1 MLCNLINLTEGPRFQ
16 PGSIHHD
23 VLLVKPGSISNIIAS
38 KKFSEVLF
46 YLSLILE
53 LDTSYIC
60 KKSFLAS
67 LIDRKTRHIYC
78 FLEKEI
84 RVQGSEYSTPRKQ
97 KVQTIG
103 VAETILD

>member
-1 MLCNLINLTEGPRFQ
+1 M
-16 PGSIHHD
+16 HHD
-23 VLLVKPGSISNIIAS
+23 VLSVKPGSISNIIAS

-60 KKSFLAS
+60 KKSSLAS

-78 FLEKEI
+78 SLEKEI
-84 RVQGSEYSTPRKQ
+84 KVLNTALLKNKKCKLLVLQ
-97 KVQTIG
+97 KPLLIRYCSLLCS
-103 VAETILD
+103 AYP